1 MLDLDK
7 TYLSGKSK
15 IIVLPKVHLRKME
28 KSIIHNYLRLFDD
41 RDDPIQLENHYNLIE
56 DSNEVMRTMI
66 EMIGTQEVMR
76 IIILEIDE
84 IAGITLTTTVISE
97 TDAIAEI
104 TLTITVISGIATI
117 IIEIT
122 TMIAEILLGIV
133 DSVRMMM
140 KMIEIE

>member
-1 MLDLDK
+1 VLDLDK
-7 TYLSGKSK
+7 TYLNDKSK

-41 RDDPIQLENHYNLIE
+41 LDDQIQLENHNNLIE

-76 IIILEIDE
+76 IIIILEIDE

-104 TLTITVISGIATI
+104 TITVISGITTI

-122 TMIAEILLGIV
+122 TMIAKILLGIV

>member
-7 TYLSGKSK
+7 TYLNDKSK

-41 RDDPIQLENHYNLIE
+41 LDDQIQLENHNNLIE

-76 IIILEIDE
+76 IIIILEIDE

-104 TLTITVISGIATI
+104 TITVISGITTI

-122 TMIAEILLGIV
+122 TMIAKILLGIV

>member
-1 MLDLDK
+1 VLDLGK
-7 TYLSGKSK
+7 TYLNDKSK

-41 RDDPIQLENHYNLIE
+41 LDDQIQLENHNNLIE

-76 IIILEIDE
+76 IIIILEIDE

-104 TLTITVISGIATI
+104 TITVISGITTI

-122 TMIAEILLGIV
+122 TMIAKILLGIV

>member
-41 RDDPIQLENHYNLIE
+41 LDDQIQLENHNNLIE
-56 DSNEVMRTMI
+56 DSNEVMRMMI

-104 TLTITVISGIATI
+104 TITVISGITTI
-117 IIEIT
+117 IIEIA

-140 KMIEIE
+140 KMIEIK